1 MRLARATAVALHIV
15 AAAGCC
21 GRRSTDP
28 PASPPFASA
37 LLPDSAFNVRWE
49 VLKAPSRLR
58 EGQRDAVVVRVHN
71 DGDAA
76 WPDRAT
82 ADPSADGRRAVR
94 LAHRFIGP
102 GPVDPSP
109 FGTER
114 TDLPRPL
121 PAGDAVELSVPIVA
135 PRGRGPHKLELALLQ
150 ENVIWFSA
158 RGGAT
163 LLVPVTID

>member
-58 EGQRDAVVVRVHN
+58 QGQRDAVVVRVHN